1 MLIFRLFY
9 DVVGYIICVD
19 FPTHRNRSRKR
30 EAEHSQTWLT
40 YLLRSFSV
48 VDENIDELSMK
59 DTTDL
64 MPSLRFCIMIVD
76 TM

>member
-1 MLIFRLFY
+1 M
-9 DVVGYIICVD
+9 
-19 FPTHRNRSRKR
+19 
-30 EAEHSQTWLT
+30 
-40 YLLRSFSV
+40 

-64 MPSLRFCIMIVD
+64 MPSIRFCIMIVD